1 MCIQYKNILLK
12 CQSPEQTRKYIL
24 HKLVSCIRTSYNKRT
39 LIFNEK
45 KTFPPVTME
54 KKGSTVRHLPE
65 YWKYELFEMTL

>member
-1 MCIQYKNILLK
+1 MCIQYKNIVQK

-54 KKGSTVRHLPE
+54 KKDQQSDISLSVGNTNYL
-65 YWKYELFEMTL
+65 K